1 MAVKPINDSVE
12 EHFTKIYLEAQAEGM
27 RQYKENIE
35 HKFLKLS
42 HYQQME
48 LLVNEFLRLDEIEN
62 NSDYPFYINYH
73 NHQDK
78 LLNQFASRR
87 YLLNVDESKELSDCI
102 KIGRLKT
109 EVDTHINILQRSIPD
124 YTFGDFISGKVD
136 LYFANWGM
144 SPLLRE
150 ENINRIRA
158 WQEAAVIDIANYES
172 VLLIKKMQI
181 HCAKITEPIKFLKA
195 EWHKI
200 TEELKNTTPDF
211 PAITKSLSN
220 LFVLQKHDFKKWD
233 QERLIECFNQFKEG
247 NIDYKFV
254 NPHFINPIIKRIEA
268 KTKSIISSEV
278 TIFFTLIKITH
289 WLDSVVRENNWDR
302 PISAIDWRKQFDSM
316 LLDAQ
321 EEIVAEKDKIKEFLE
336 DSKDSKEEVKKY
348 LTRQFHLYRSR
359 FNSFQYK
366 YYFEHF
372 GSSKTNEFLIRKF
385 TANGYF
391 SDEHAKQFDLIKE
404 AFKIQSMSWWIVK
417 NHWDK
422 FGDAI
427 YDHERVTMSF
437 NEAPKMISYMVYNRE
452 LYLEMSRFEPHNFN
466 RDHWVYR
473 MPVEILEANH
483 LEKLDYCFLTAQE
496 KLEKILKSAEQ
507 NHKIAFLRSRL
518 LQMKKRKLN
527 FSDYW
532 LSEFRDKVES
542 SFSNSFKDFLQD
554 EADYIEATKDIDTS
568 PILTT
573 SDNREYTFESAFGTV
588 KGQFILDM
596 LENLSITIDKV
607 PATKKGTL
615 AAIWG
620 VGLALK
626 DNMMAPPITEFLVY
640 KLIADKIGV
649 KIKGELNSTTNRA
662 RDYRKQANSFIKA
675 NYTSFS

>member
-124 YTFGDFISGKVD
+124 YTFDDFIIGKVD

-144 SPLLRE
+144 GTLLRE

-158 WQEAAVIDIANYES
+158 WQKAAVIDIANYES

-195 EWHKI
+195 ERRNI
-200 TEELKNTTPDF
+200 TEVLKNTTPDF

-278 TIFFTLIKITH
+278 TIFFTLRKITH

-316 LLDAQ
+316 LLDAK
-321 EEIVAEKDKIKEFLE
+321 EELVVEKDKIKEFLE
-336 DSKDSKEEVKKY
+336 DSKDSKEEIKKY
-348 LTRQFHLYRSR
+348 LARQFHLYRSR

-391 SDEHAKQFDLIKE
+391 SDEHSKQFDLIKE
-404 AFKIQSMSWWIVK
+404 AYKIQSMSWWIVK

-427 YDHERVTMSF
+427 FDHDSLTMSF
-437 NEAPKMISYMVYNRE
+437 NEAPKMISYMVYDRA
-452 LYLEMSRFEPHNFN
+452 LYMEMSRFEPHNFN
-466 RDHWVYR
+466 LDHWVYR

-483 LEKLDYCFLTAQE
+483 LEKLEHCFLSAQD

-554 EADYIEATKDIDTS
+554 EADYIEATKDIDTPS
-568 PILTT
+568 ISTT
-573 SDNREYTFESAFGTV
+573 SDISEYTFETVFGTV
-588 KGQFILDM
+588 KGNFILDM
-596 LENLSITIDKV
+596 LEDLSITFENVSQLSDR
-607 PATKKGTL
+607 KKGAIRGVIDALLSQNIAPKLSIEILCRIIAKKINLPLKSKLNFTDISREYQLL
-615 AAIWG
+615 AN
-620 VGLALK
+620 
-626 DNMMAPPITEFLVY
+626 DY
-640 KLIADKIGV
+640 
-649 KIKGELNSTTNRA
+649 IKR
-662 RDYRKQANSFIKA
+662 
-675 NYTSFS
+675 NYTR

>member
-109 EVDTHINILQRSIPD
+109 EVETHINILQRSIPD
-124 YTFGDFISGKVD
+124 YTYDDFTSGKVD

-144 SPLLRE
+144 GTLLRE

-172 VLLIKKMQI
+172 VLLIKGMQS
-181 HCAKITEPIKFLKA
+181 HCRKITEPRKFLKA
-195 EWHKI
+195 ERHKI

-254 NPHFINPIIKRIEA
+254 NPHFINPIINRIEA

-289 WLDSVVRENNWDR
+289 WLDAVVRENNWDR
-302 PISAIDWRKQFDSM
+302 PVSAIDWRKQFDSM

-336 DSKDSKEEVKKY
+336 DSKDSKVEVKKY

-391 SDEHAKQFDLIKE
+391 SDEHSKQFDLIKE
-404 AFKIQSMSWWIVK
+404 AYKIQSMSWWIVK

-427 YDHERVTMSF
+427 FDHDSVTMSF
-437 NEAPKMISYMVYNRE
+437 NEAPKMISYMVYDRA
-452 LYLEMSRFEPHNFN
+452 LYLEMSRFEPYNFN

-473 MPVEILEANH
+473 MPVEILEVNH
-483 LEKLDYCFLTAQE
+483 LEALEHCFLAAQD

-507 NHKIAFLRSRL
+507 NKKIAFLRSRL

-554 EADYIEATKDIDTS
+554 EADYIEATKDIDTPS
-568 PILTT
+568 MSTN
-573 SDNREYTFESAFGTV
+573 SDISEYTFETVFGTV
-588 KGQFILDM
+588 KGIFILDM
-596 LENLSITIDKV
+596 LEDLSITVNGTSKLSIRRMGAIRGVVDSLLANKIAPQFSIDV
-607 PATKKGTL
+607 LCRHIAKKINL
-615 AAIWG
+615 S
-620 VGLALK
+620 
-626 DNMMAPPITEFLVY
+626 
-640 KLIADKIGV
+640 
-649 KIKGELNSTTNRA
+649 LNSKLNFTDISKEYEILAN
-662 RDYRKQANSFIKA
+662 DYIKR
-675 NYTSFS
+675 NYNH